1 MADDE
6 FYYVGGGDRVRGRS
20 AMQCIDD
27 ADVLRW
33 ASGLLR
39 DSLAAEVWSNVRRI
53 GWVSADSCDARG
65 VHVGTLVGSEQS
77 VPEEVNHR
85 KIGVRVQMVDKVK
98 LLLAPEPSEA
108 CEARSFGVICFVE
121 IYVRAERRCTG
132 GAHYDKQIERKN
144 KKHPTCDK
152 DCGEKKV
159 RRVVPFVATIGG

>member
-65 VHVGTLVGSEQS
+65 VHVGTSVGSEQS

-108 CEARSFGVICFVE
+108 CEVRSFGVICFVQYTCAPNDAALAAL
-121 IYVRAERRCTG
+121 ITTNRLSGRTTNIPAATRIVGRR
-132 GAHYDKQIERKN
+132 K
-144 KKHPTCDK
+144 
-152 DCGEKKV
+152 
-159 RRVVPFVATIGG
+159 